1 MRHQHQI
8 IASALALLCGL
19 SAIVYAAV
27 GGGLSGTVTGPN
39 GAAIAGAR
47 VVAVSAA
54 QGIQTK
60 ASTDAKGAYRF
71 PVLTVGQY
79 DLKVEAPGYRPSVH
93 KLVIHV
99 DDKSAPGHC
108 PGDRHSSSN
117 ALDNLRQV
125 YIPAGPASPALCAR
139 TQIRISI

>member
-1 MRHQHQI
+1 MRRLLYLRHLHQI
-8 IASALALLCGL
+8 RWEPPAKKIASALALLCGL

-79 DLKVEAPGYRPSVH
+79 DLKVEAPGYKPSVH

-99 DDKSAPGHC
+99 DDKARLDIVLETDIPLAPAT
-108 PGDRHSSSN
+108 P
-117 ALDNLRQV
+117 
-125 YIPAGPASPALCAR
+125 
-139 TQIRISI
+139 

>member
-1 MRHQHQI
+1 M
-8 IASALALLCGL
+8 ALTLVCGL
-19 SAIVYAAV
+19 LAIVYAAV

-79 DLKVEAPGYRPSVH
+79 DLKVEAPGYKPSVH

-99 DDKSAPGHC
+99 DDKA
-108 PGDRHSSSN
+108 R
-117 ALDNLRQV
+117 LDIVLEPDTL
-125 YIPAGPASPALCAR
+125 PATP
-139 TQIRISI
+139 